1 MKHFLAYCQN
11 RKDQTQGIAM
21 KNKSPSHKI
30 DPLYADL
37 YEEDKK
43 YGGKRLERPQSEISK
58 KRPLKNLKKA
68 WMEHVDDF
76 DEVDDF
82 YEH

>member
-1 MKHFLAYCQN
+1 MKN
-11 RKDQTQGIAM
+11 RKVQTA
-21 KNKSPSHKI
+21 KI

-37 YEEDKK
+37 YEEDRR
-43 YGGKRLERPQSEISK
+43 YGGKRLERPQSEIRD

-68 WMEHVDDF
+68 WLEHVDDF
-76 DEVDDF
+76 DEVEDF

>member
-1 MKHFLAYCQN
+1 
-11 RKDQTQGIAM
+11 M
-21 KNKSPSHKI
+21 KNIKNNQKI
-30 DPLYADL
+30 DAMYADL

-43 YGGKRLERPQSEISK
+43 YGGKRIERPQTDMTK
-58 KRPLKNLKKA
+58 KRPIRNLTKA
-68 WMEHVDDF
+68 WMEHADDY

>member
-1 MKHFLAYCQN
+1 
-11 RKDQTQGIAM
+11 M
-21 KNKSPSHKI
+21 KNKPTHRKM
-30 DPLYADL
+30 DPLYVEL

-43 YGGKRLERPQSEISK
+43 YGGKRLERPQTDISK

>member
-1 MKHFLAYCQN
+1 
-11 RKDQTQGIAM
+11 M
-21 KNKSPSHKI
+21 KNKIPTRRI
-30 DPLYADL
+30 DPLYAEL
-37 YEEDKK
+37 YEEDNK
-43 YGGKRLERPQSEISK
+43 YGGKRIERPQTDMTK

-68 WMEHVDDF
+68 WMEHVEDF

>member
-1 MKHFLAYCQN
+1 MKTKPIH
-11 RKDQTQGIAM
+11 RKM
-21 KNKSPSHKI
+21 
-30 DPLYADL
+30 DPLYAEL

-43 YGGKRLERPQSEISK
+43 YGGKKLERPQTDISK

-68 WMEHVDDF
+68 WMEHLEDY

>member
-1 MKHFLAYCQN
+1 
-11 RKDQTQGIAM
+11 M
-21 KNKSPSHKI
+21 KNKSNHNKI
-30 DPLYADL
+30 DPLYVEL
-37 YEEDKK
+37 YEEDKR
-43 YGGKRLERPQSEISK
+43 YGGNKRLERPQSEISK

-68 WMEHVDDF
+68 WMEHLEDF

>member
-1 MKHFLAYCQN
+1 MKTA
-11 RKDQTQGIAM
+11 
-21 KNKSPSHKI
+21 KSNTHKI
-30 DPLYADL
+30 DPLYAEL
-37 YEEDKK
+37 YEDDSS
-43 YGGKRLERPQSEISK
+43 YGKRLERPQSEISK

-68 WMEHVDDF
+68 WMEHVDDY

>member
-1 MKHFLAYCQN
+1 
-11 RKDQTQGIAM
+11 M
-21 KNKSPSHKI
+21 KNLKSNNKI
-30 DPLYADL
+30 DPVYAEL

-43 YGGKRLERPQSEISK
+43 YGGRKLERPQSEMRDR
-58 KRPLKNLKKA
+58 RPLKNLKKA
-68 WMEHVDDF
+68 WMEHVEDF